1 MLVLVTVA
9 AACVAFTLP
18 AAAEP
23 TCSTAGTG
31 AGCAGAL
38 NSGGQ
43 AGKRIRVA
51 PVAPQFG
58 VGDTLPRGRYSLLLN
73 SEYYGLPPA
82 DGDWR
87 YYRVEG
93 RVLRVRP
100 ETLQILGDATA
111 ETNAAF

>member
-1 MLVLVTVA
+1 MLVRVTVA
-9 AACVAFTLP
+9 AACLAFVLP

-31 AGCAGAL
+31 AGCVSAL

-51 PVAPQFG
+51 PIAPRFR
-58 VGDTLPRGRYSLLLN
+58 VGDTLPRGRYSVLLN
-73 SEYYGLPPA
+73 SEYYGLPPV
-82 DGDWR
+82 DGHWR

-93 RVLRVRP
+93 QVLRVRP
-100 ETLQILGDATA
+100 DTLEILGNATA
-111 ETNAAF
+111 EANAAF